1 MPPTVQ
7 LSNSL
12 PTSRDLPL
20 GKSPSPTQLGH
31 LQCQLDI
38 LLLALASLTPLKIG
52 DLQQAAKELQLTSF
66 PINGA
71 ESDLISHPRQWRS
84 LTDNF
89 TVERARSLVILICH
103 LAQEY
108 QELLRRAVTLM
119 EQMQEQGKD
128 ATRTTLLGEYLETFQ
143 KFYTAYRL
151 EQSQQ
156 IWEDL
161 TPFAFKLLI
170 DLLFYS
176 ARNGHRRLWLVLL
189 DEAQGLMYETV

>member
-1 MPPTVQ
+1 MPPTVE
-7 LSNSL
+7 LSNPL
-12 PTSRDLPL
+12 PMSHDLPL

-52 DLQQAAKELQLTSF
+52 DLQQAAKELQLTTF

-71 ESDLISHPRQWRS
+71 ESERLSHPRQWRS
-84 LTDNF
+84 QTDNF
-89 TVERARSLVILICH
+89 TVERARALVILICH

-119 EQMQEQGKD
+119 EQMQEQEKD
-128 ATRTTLLGEYLETFQ
+128 ATRTTLLGEYLANFQ
-143 KFYTAYRL
+143 EVYTAYRIA
-151 EQSQQ
+151 EGQS
-156 IWEDL
+156 IWEEL